1 VTHLSPVALGPSDE
15 HTKKQTARSKG
26 DSAPHSK
33 DSIMSNKNTTSEMKT
48 ITISSE
54 EEFQQIGQRKEDG
67 RLKKLAKMK
76 KPLVDKNPN
85 ELFQMYDSDSSYQM
99 IENKFSSLKKLGKR
113 KSKKYDEMENV
124 VPS

>member
-1 VTHLSPVALGPSDE
+1 
-15 HTKKQTARSKG
+15 
-26 DSAPHSK
+26 
-33 DSIMSNKNTTSEMKT
+33 MKT